1 MPIVKN
7 GLKST
12 KTLPKC
18 SSAFA
23 MNTSI
28 SDIIA
33 DVYDFPYSCTVPLG
47 DYTATINDILDT
59 KTHKGKQAIDVL
71 YDLKDSDD
79 NVYNIR
85 LRYPIKS
92 NPIMALTKRWVA
104 EGLVKEYLSEAVNAT
119 ENITITYKDED
130 SIGEITTRQNS
141 KSTTSVRKGTLGSR
155 NRKTAPAPLPA
166 PVQDEDEDLL
176 DEDEDEEDS
185 EEDDLSEFLDDEE

>member
-28 SDIIA
+28 SDIIN
-33 DVYDFPYSCTVPLG
+33 DVYDFPYSYTVPLG
-47 DYTATINDILDT
+47 DYTATIKNIVDSET
-59 KTHKGKQAIDVL
+59 QKGKPAIDVL
-71 YDLKDSDD
+71 YDLKDSDE

-119 ENITITYKDED
+119 ENITITYKTED
-130 SIGEITTRQNS
+130 SIGEITTRQHH
-141 KSTTSVRKGTLGSR
+141 KSTTPVRKGTMGIR
-155 NRKTAPAPLPA
+155 NRKTAPAPPLA
-166 PVQDEDEDLL
+166 LVQDKDEDLFDEDE
-176 DEDEDEEDS
+176 EEDS
-185 EEDDLSEFLDDEE
+185 EEDDLSDFLDDDE